1 MKKLLIVDDNSVML
15 RLYEFHIR
23 KKGWEGHYFET
34 GSEAIACLEKIKPDV
49 AILDYDL
56 KGMIGTDVYDAMHKA
71 YPDDAIPVIFI
82 TAQIRTDIKK
92 SLSELDNA
100 TVLAK
105 PFSPALLVKAIE
117 AIFEG

>member
-15 RLYEFHIR
+15 RLYEFHIG

-34 GSEAIACLEKIKPDV
+34 GNEAIACLNEVKPDV

-56 KGMIGTDVYDAMHKA
+56 KGMVGTDVYAA
-71 YPDDAIPVIFI
+71 LRERYPEEPIPVIFI

-92 SLSELDNA
+92 SLSSLANA
-100 TVLAK
+100 SVLAK
-105 PFSPALLVKAIE
+105 PFSPSLLVKAIE
-117 AIFEG
+117 ALFEE